1 MKKICYLSDLAY
13 EGSGYSHITINLCQG
28 LVKLGHDVKVLGF
41 SYQNEQHHWGF
52 SVIPVTSFTDAIAT
66 MNNLV
71 VLWQPDV
78 IVVGLDIP
86 QQGNMLDSFT
96 RHQVP
101 YIAITPLES
110 GPLCMQ
116 WSMSLMRTNKLFVI
130 SQYGADEIN
139 KEGVDAEHLQIG
151 IDCDVW
157 KKKTKDD
164 YLNARRNLF
173 GIEDDTFIILTVAD
187 NQERKN
193 LSGAFESLAM
203 FKERM
208 GPDFKFRWV
217 LVTRPGSQIGWK
229 LLDIAVKLDLV
240 EEYVE
245 LSRGLDFGK
254 LWSLYA
260 AADAFFLSS
269 KAEGLGMPVLEAMS
283 VGVPVVGS
291 AVGAIPE
298 HLSDNRGYLVPP
310 EYEFIDPYGNGT
322 RHFMSKE
329 KAADALELIA
339 RGLGRPKSGTR
350 VKKARAYIETKTWDI
365 PVAQLDE
372 AIRSIVDVKKKPL
385 EENQITAAII

>member
-1 MKKICYLSDLAY
+1 M
-13 EGSGYSHITINLCQG
+13 TN
-28 LVKLGHDVKVLGF
+28 F
-41 SYQNEQHHWGF
+41 N
-52 SVIPVTSFTDAIAT
+52 DAIAT
-66 MNNLV
+66 MDNLV
-71 VLWQPDV
+71 ALWKPDV

-86 QQGNMLDSFT
+86 QQGNMLDNFVKY
-96 RHQVP
+96 QIP

-139 KEGVDAEHLQIG
+139 KEGVSAEHLQIG

-157 KKKTKDD
+157 KKRMPED
-164 YLNARRNLF
+164 YRDARRNLF

-193 LSGAFESLAM
+193 LSGAMESLVM
-203 FKERM
+203 FKEKM

-229 LLDIAVKLDLV
+229 LLDVVVKLDLV

-245 LSRGLDFGK
+245 LTRGLPFSK

-269 KAEGLGMPVLEAMS
+269 KAEGLGMPVMEAMS

-291 AVGAIPE
+291 DVGAITE
-298 HLSDNRGYLVPP
+298 HLSDNRGYLVPS
-310 EYEFIDPYGNGT
+310 EYEFIDPYGNAT

-329 KAADALELIA
+329 KAANALELIA
-339 RGLGRPKSGTR
+339 KGLGRPKAETR
-350 VKKARAYIETKTWDI
+350 AKKARAYIETRTWDI

-372 AIRSIVDVKKKPL
+372 AIRSIVNVKKPL
-385 EENQITAAII
+385 KEEELTAAII

>member
-1 MKKICYLSDLAY
+1 MKICYLSDLAF

-28 LVKLGHDVKVLGF
+28 LVELGHDVKVLGF
-41 SYQNEQHHWGF
+41 SYQNEQHPWGF
-52 SVIPVTSFTDAIAT
+52 SAIPVTSFNDAMAT
-66 MNNLV
+66 MDNLV
-71 VLWQPDV
+71 ALWKPDV

-86 QQGNMLDSFT
+86 QQGNMLDSFIKY
-96 RHQVP
+96 QVP

-139 KEGVDAEHLQIG
+139 KEGVSAEHLQIG

-157 KKKTKDD
+157 KKRMPED
-164 YLNARRNLF
+164 YMDARRNLF

-193 LSGAFESLAM
+193 LSGAMESLVM
-203 FKERM
+203 FKEKM
-208 GPDFKFRWV
+208 GLDFKFRWV

-229 LLDIAVKLDLV
+229 LLDVAVKLDLV

-245 LSRGLDFGK
+245 LTRGLPFSK

-260 AADAFFLSS
+260 ASDAFFISS
-269 KAEGLGMPVLEAMS
+269 KAEGLGMPVMEAMS

-291 AVGAIPE
+291 NVGAITE
-298 HLSDNRGYLVPP
+298 HLSDNRGYLVPS
-310 EYEFIDPYGNGT
+310 EYEFIDPYGNAI

-339 RGLGRPKSGTR
+339 KGLGKPKSETR
-350 VKKARAYIETKTWDI
+350 VKKARAYIETRTWDI
-365 PVAQLDE
+365 PVAQLDK
-372 AIRSIVDVKKKPL
+372 AIRSIVDVKKPIK
-385 EENQITAAII
+385 EEELTAAII

>member
-1 MKKICYLSDLAY
+1 MKIVYLSDLAF

-28 LVKLGHDVKVLGF
+28 LVELGHDVKVLGF
-41 SYQNEQHHWGF
+41 SYQNEQHPWGF
-52 SVIPVTSFTDAIAT
+52 SVIPVTDFGAALAT

-71 VLWQPDV
+71 GLWQPDV

-86 QQGNMLDSFT
+86 QQGNMLDNFVKL
-96 RHQVP
+96 QIP

-116 WSMSLMRTNKLFVI
+116 WMMSLMRANKLFVI

-139 KEGVDAEHLQIG
+139 KEDVSAEHLQIG
-151 IDCDVW
+151 IDSDVW
-157 KKKTKDD
+157 KKRTNKD
-164 YLNARRNLF
+164 YRESRKNLF

-193 LSGAFESLAM
+193 LSGAMESLVM
-203 FKERM
+203 FKKRM

-229 LLDIAVKLDLV
+229 LLDAAVKLDLV

-245 LSRGLDFGK
+245 LTRGLSFDK

-260 AADAFFLSS
+260 SADAFFISS
-269 KAEGLGMPVLEAMS
+269 KAEGLGMPVMEAMS

-291 AVGAIPE
+291 DVGAITE
-298 HLSDNRGYLVPP
+298 HLSDNRGYLVPS
-310 EYEFIDPYGNGT
+310 EYEFIDPYGNAT

-339 RGLGRPKSGTR
+339 KGLGSPKAETR
-350 VKKARAYIETKTWDI
+350 VKKARAYIETRTWDG

-385 EENQITAAII
+385 EEDQITAAIV

>member
-1 MKKICYLSDLAY
+1 MKIVYLSDLAF

-28 LVKLGHDVKVLGF
+28 LVELGHDVKVLGF
-41 SYQNEQHHWGF
+41 SYQNEQHPWGF
-52 SVIPVTSFTDAIAT
+52 SVIPVTDFGAALAT

-71 VLWQPDV
+71 GLWQPDV

-86 QQGNMLDSFT
+86 QQGNMLDNFIKY
-96 RHQVP
+96 QVP

-116 WSMSLMRTNKLFVI
+116 WMMSLMRTTKLFVI

-139 KEGVDAEHLQIG
+139 KEDVSAEHLQIG
-151 IDCDVW
+151 IDSDVW
-157 KKKTKDD
+157 KKRTSED
-164 YLNARRNLF
+164 YMDARRTLF

-193 LSGAFESLAM
+193 LSGAMESLVM
-203 FKERM
+203 LKERM
-208 GPDFKFRWV
+208 GQDFKFRWV

-229 LLDIAVKLDLV
+229 LLDAAVKLGLV

-245 LSRGLDFGK
+245 LTRGLSFDK

-260 AADAFFLSS
+260 SADAFFISS
-269 KAEGLGMPVLEAMS
+269 KAEGLGMPVMEAMS

-291 AVGAIPE
+291 DVGAITE
-298 HLSDNRGYLVPP
+298 HLSDNRGYLVPS
-310 EYEFIDPYGNGT
+310 EYEFIYPYGNAT
-322 RHFMSKE
+322 SHFMSKE

-339 RGLGRPKSGTR
+339 KGLGSPKAEAR
-350 VKKARAYIETKTWDI
+350 VKKARAYIETRTWDG

-385 EENQITAAII
+385 EEDKITAAIV